1 MLKMTSGGQAK
12 TKLRLNTTP
21 EDLVSIAHQ
30 LREIANF
37 ANKNETAEID
47 VITGSMVI
55 TFEYYPVKQS
65 IPVTAIS
72 SDDAIKNRL
81 ILNETVVAE

>member
-55 TFEYYPVKQS
+55 TFEYYPVKQN
-65 IPVTAIS
+65 ITVTAIS
-72 SDDAIKNRL
+72 SDDVMKNRL
-81 ILNETVVAE
+81 ALNESVAVE